1 MEKTKLNIELITRKP
16 EKIAQRQTPIL
27 CVHGGF
33 HGAWCWDEYFLP
45 YFAKHGFESH
55 ALSLRG
61 HGKSEGHENINR
73 WRIGDYV
80 ADVKQ
85 VISQLSAQP
94 ILIGH
99 SLGGIVVQK
108 YLESHNAPAGVLLA
122 SSPLRGM
129 ASASFKTML
138 QYPLPILK
146 TFLTASMIYSRPTFE
161 NVFFS
166 ADMPRELV
174 KSYFSRMGN
183 ESFRAFMDI
192 VMFDKPK
199 PERIKTPMLVIGGEK
214 DSSIPYKVNEALAQ
228 AYSTKLEIFPVAH
241 DMMLESNWEVVASR
255 IVLWLKERN
264 L

>member
-1 MEKTKLNIELITRKP
+1 MLNIEVITRKP
-16 EKIAQRQTPIL
+16 EQLNQRKTPIL

-45 YFAKHGFESH
+45 YFVEHGFESH

-61 HGKSEGHENINR
+61 HGKSDGHENINR
-73 WRIGDYV
+73 WRIADYV
-80 ADVKQ
+80 ADVETI
-85 VISQLSAQP
+85 ISKLATSP

-99 SLGGIVVQK
+99 SLGGIVIQK
-108 YLESHNAPAGVLLA
+108 YLESHNSPAGVLLA
-122 SSPLRGM
+122 SSPLRDM

-138 QYPLPILK
+138 RHPVPILK
-146 TFLTASMIYSRPTFE
+146 TFLTANMMYSRPAFE

-166 ADMPRELV
+166 ADMPREQV

-192 VMFDKPK
+192 VMFDKPN
-199 PERIKTPMLVIGGEK
+199 PSQITTPMLVIGGER
-214 DSSIPYKVNEALAQ
+214 DSSIPYKVNESLAQ
-228 AYSTKLEIFPVAH
+228 VYNTKLETFPVAH
-241 DMMLESNWEVVASR
+241 DMMLEANWESVASR
-255 IVLWLKERN
+255 IVNWLTERN